1 MPWVSK
7 LNSCKALRNALRLDR
22 YVATPLL
29 KASTASD
36 VMQKEIAKIPV
47 GRIAEME
54 EIGDAI
60 SLLVSPLSS
69 YMNGASLV
77 ADG

>member
-1 MPWVSK
+1 MPWVSRTTAEQ
-7 LNSCKALRNALRLDR
+7 LEMLRLDR

-36 VMQKEIAKIPV
+36 VMQKEIAKTPA
-47 GRIAEME
+47 GRLAEME
-54 EIGDAI
+54 EIGDVI
-60 SLLVSPLSS
+60 SFLVSPLSS

>member
-1 MPWVSK
+1 MFE
-7 LNSCKALRNALRLDR
+7 R

-29 KASTASD
+29 KASTASE
-36 VMQKEIAKIPV
+36 VMQKEIAKAPV

-60 SLLVSPLSS
+60 AFLVSPLSS
-69 YMNGASLV
+69 YMCGASLV

>member
-1 MPWVSK
+1 MPWVSRTTARHSE
-7 LNSCKALRNALRLDR
+7 LLRLDR

-29 KASTASD
+29 KASTASH
-36 VMQKEIAKIPV
+36 VMQKEIAETPV
-47 GRIAEME
+47 GRLAEME
-54 EIGDAI
+54 EIGDVI
-60 SLLVSPLSS
+60 SFLVSPLSS

>member
-1 MPWVSK
+1 
-7 LNSCKALRNALRLDR
+7 LNR

-29 KASTASD
+29 KSSTASD
-36 VMQKEIAKIPV
+36 IMQKEIAKVPV

-60 SLLVSPLSS
+60 SFLVSPLSS
-69 YMNGASLV
+69 YMNGASLI

>member
-1 MPWVSK
+1 MK
-7 LNSCKALRNALRLDR
+7 
-22 YVATPLL
+22 
-29 KASTASD
+29 
-36 VMQKEIAKIPV
+36 KEIAKVPV

-60 SLLVSPLSS
+60 SFLVSPLSS

-77 ADG
+77 VDG